1 MSPNVTLWM
10 QIYIISFFLCPSRS
24 NRFFLQKHKDQS
36 NTLLQSL
43 VVCIIWLHLN
53 LVRLRMHEWC
63 ECIHECKSDVSLNIT
78 KKNSN
83 VYLGIPNSNSVKN
96 TGNASLWKLCAQIS
110 PNKQIYFQGNLTFI
124 SWIRNRKEENKSMV
138 GGANLLRHKDQASVR
153 FQEMFPD
160 PYFNWHNLKQVD
172 IYHNGDYAFT
182 RVVPFTGQ
190 KDLYPHPSAKILFVI
205 YKDFTRAMTHY
216 CDIRW
221 AYHPTAKHSTSLQ
234 LRFGMFWV
242 CAPVAAS
249 AATTRCSARIQ
260 IQRWC
265 HPNISR
271 LETAMSVRTVTGLNG
286 LLNAS
291 VECVMHPL

>member
-1 MSPNVTLWM
+1 MFILASQIVILLRTLATLRYENNVRKSPLTSKYTFTV
-10 QIYIISFFLCPSRS
+10 
-24 NRFFLQKHKDQS
+24 
-36 NTLLQSL
+36 
-43 VVCIIWLHLN
+43 
-53 LVRLRMHEWC
+53 
-63 ECIHECKSDVSLNIT
+63 
-78 KKNSN
+78 
-83 VYLGIPNSNSVKN
+83 
-96 TGNASLWKLCAQIS
+96 IS
-110 PNKQIYFQGNLTFI
+110 PLSHEFETVKKKINL
-124 SWIRNRKEENKSMV
+124 WLER
-138 GGANLLRHKDQASVR
+138 ANLLRHKDQASVR

-260 IQRWC
+260 IQR
-265 HPNISR
+265 
-271 LETAMSVRTVTGLNG
+271 
-286 LLNAS
+286 
-291 VECVMHPL
+291 